1 MTAKKKSQFSSRHT
15 QRLSLL
21 IVIFGILALTIAF
34 GAQKKPPAT
43 FADYGKWESLAPA
56 GDYGGF
62 SPDGQWMAYAINRS
76 NGENELRITKIADGK
91 TEIAAFGAR
100 PAFSSDSNWIAY
112 SIGKSEAER
121 EKLQKQKKPV
131 QNKLGL
137 RNLVTGE
144 TETVDGIQSFAFS
157 QDGAFLAMERYRP
170 ERPSGSASPP
180 GRGGS
185 GETEERPGTTL
196 IVRDFGSGRDT
207 TFGNVSQ
214 YAWQNTENTHMLAM
228 TISAE
233 GKTGN
238 GVHLFDPGSAVLR
251 VLDSSPSIYKG
262 LAWRKDAAALAVLRA
277 KTDDKKEG
285 STHVVMAWIRIGQNE
300 HQYTYDP
307 MADSTFPE
315 GMRTVTFRPLSWSED
330 GKVLF
335 FGIAKWDDKIEQEKK
350 DKTGE
355 KAKEE
360 KAKAKAKAKEEEK
373 EKEEEK
379 DSDAATKDEPA
390 TVEIWHWKDVYVM
403 PWQKVHADQDR
414 QRNMLAAWHLE
425 IGKFVQLGQDFIHE
439 RVIPI
444 RYTNLAYVAEWSKYA
459 MERSIGRPAADIYLQ
474 DISTGERTLIK
485 ECINDRYIQA
495 SPGGKYLLFMQEGH
509 FWTIDLATNAITNI
523 TEKAPV
529 SFINMESDSTQ
540 KVYPDKLQKPP
551 FGVAG
556 WTKSDADILLYDK
569 YDMWQVAADGLNV
582 QRLTDGAAEKVRHR
596 LVRLDESAGG
606 LWWRRSTTSQ
616 SAEDLWID
624 FSKPV
629 YMSLYGEWTKKSGYA
644 QIKPDGDATRL
655 VWLDK
660 NVGSLAKA
668 KDAEVY
674 RYIMQDYDD
683 SPDIYVGG
691 ANLKDAKQVTKTN
704 PFQSDYAWGRSE
716 LIDYVTDKGRKL
728 QGALFYPAGYEPG
741 KKYPMIV
748 YNYELL
754 SQNVHRYVAPSDRSY
769 YNISVFTSQ
778 GYFVLEP
785 DIVFRIRQPGWSV
798 VECVTAGVDKVIEM
812 GVVDPERI
820 GIIGHS
826 MGGFN
831 TSFVATHTNG
841 IFAAAVA
848 GAPITDLVSYYGDH
862 HWGSGVAETDHIET
876 GQERMEVALY
886 EDFQAYVDN
895 SAVYN
900 VHNMTTPLLLEHGDS
915 DGIIAW
921 YQSIMLYN
929 IARRAKKNVVML
941 GYIGSDH
948 GLRKKHNQKDYQR
961 RILAWFGHY
970 LKGEPAE
977 DWITKGKSFL
987 EREAEI
993 KRLKAKK

>member
-1 MTAKKKSQFSSRHT
+1 MEEEGHIMVTKKTLKIFVLTTLIFFVFSFASGD
-15 QRLSLL
+15 QRK
-21 IVIFGILALTIAF
+21 T
-34 GAQKKPPAT
+34 PPN
-43 FADYGKWESLAPA
+43 FEDYGKWESLGSA
-56 GDYGGF
+56 GEYGGL
-62 SPDGQWMAYAINRS
+62 SPDGQWLVYAINRS
-76 NGENELRITKIADGK
+76 NGDNELRITKLADGK
-91 TEIAAFGAR
+91 TEIAAFGAQ
-100 PAFSSDSNWIAY
+100 PAFSSDSSWIAY
-112 SIGKSEAER
+112 SIGRSEAER

-137 RNLVTGE
+137 MNLVTGE

-157 QDGAFLAMERYRP
+157 PDGAFLAMQRYRP
-170 ERPSGSASPP
+170 EQPSGSAGPP
-180 GRGGS
+180 ERGGS
-185 GETEERPGTTL
+185 DENEEKPGMTL
-196 IVRDFGSGRDT
+196 IVRDLGSGRDT

-214 YAWQNTENTHMLAM
+214 YAWQNHENTHMLAM

-238 GVHLFDPGSAVLR
+238 GVHLFDPESAVLR
-251 VLDSSPSIYKG
+251 VLDSSPSVYSG
-262 LAWRKDAAALAVLRA
+262 LVWRKDAPDLAVFRA
-277 KTDDKKEG
+277 KEDKSKENP
-285 STHVVMAWIRIGQNE
+285 THLILCWTGLGKVERHYG
-300 HQYTYDP
+300 YDP
-307 MADSTFPE
+307 TEDSTFPE
-315 GMRTVTFRPLSWSED
+315 GLRTVTFRSLSWSED

-335 FGIAKWDDKIEQEKK
+335 LGIANWEDKIEPGKK
-350 DKTGE
+350 GTKENGE
-355 KAKEE
+355 KEGGTDKEE
-360 KAKAKAKAKEEEK
+360 KIDTETSPEE
-373 EKEEEK
+373 
-379 DSDAATKDEPA
+379 EPA

-403 PWQKVHADQDR
+403 PWQKAHANQDR
-414 QRNMLAAWHLE
+414 QRNMLAAWHFKD
-425 IGKFVQLGQDFIHE
+425 GKFVQLGQDLIHE
-439 RVIPI
+439 RVMPIP
-444 RYTNLAYVAEWSKYA
+444 YTNLAYVAEWEEYA
-459 MERSIGRPAADIYLQ
+459 MARSIGRMGADIYLQ
-474 DISTGERTLIK
+474 DITTGERTLIK
-485 ECINDRYIQA
+485 EGLNDRYMQV
-495 SPGGKYLLFMQEGH
+495 SPGGKYLFFMHDGH
-509 FWTIDLATNAITNI
+509 FWTVDVATGAITNV
-523 TEKAPV
+523 TEGAPI

-540 KVYPDKLQKPP
+540 KVYPDNLQKPP

-556 WTKSDADILLYDK
+556 WTTSDEAVLLYDK
-569 YDMWQVAADGLNV
+569 YDMWQVMADGSDV
-582 QRLTDGAAEKVRHR
+582 KRLTDGSADQVRHR
-596 LVRLDESAGG
+596 LVRLDESAGSM
-606 LWWRRSTTSQ
+606 WWRMRATSK

-624 FSKPV
+624 LSMPQ
-629 YMSLYGEWTKKSGYA
+629 YMSLYGEWTKESGYA
-644 QIKPDGDATRL
+644 QIEPGGDITRL

-660 NVGSLAKA
+660 NVSSLAKA

-674 RYIMQDYDD
+674 RYVIQDYDD
-683 SPDIYVGG
+683 SPDLFVGG
-691 ANLKDAKQVTKTN
+691 PYLRGAEQVTETN
-704 PFQSDYAWGRSE
+704 PFQSEYAWGHSE

-728 QGALFYPAGYEPG
+728 QGALYYPAGYEEG
-741 KKYPMIV
+741 KQYPMIV

-754 SQNVHRYVAPSDRSY
+754 SQNVHRYVVPSDRSY
-769 YNISVFTSQ
+769 YNTSVFTSQ
-778 GYFVLEP
+778 GYFVLQP

-798 VECVTAGVDKVIEM
+798 VECITAAVDKVIEM
-812 GVVDPERI
+812 GVVDPDRI

-831 TSFVATHTNG
+831 TSFVATHTND

-848 GAPITDLVSYYGDH
+848 GAPIADLVSYYGDH

-929 IARRAKKNVVML
+929 IARRAGKNVVML

-961 RILAWFGHY
+961 RILEWFGHY
-970 LKGEPAE
+970 LMGEPAK
-977 DWITKGKSFL
+977 DWITKGKTFL